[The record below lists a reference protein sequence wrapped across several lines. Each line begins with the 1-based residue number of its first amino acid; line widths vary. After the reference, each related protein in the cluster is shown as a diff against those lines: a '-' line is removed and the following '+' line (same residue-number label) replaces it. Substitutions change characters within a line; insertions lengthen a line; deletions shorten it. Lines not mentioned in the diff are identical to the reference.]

1 MSDLYKLTVDLPSIA
16 AVGPMELVLE
26 ELAVSVSAFAV
37 EGGEDKWRIDALTS
51 GMPSYDAV
59 AALVADGARI
69 AGIPV
74 PVFSLA
80 PLPSIDWVAENQKSF
95 EPIVAGRFF
104 VHPSRF
110 DGLVPSGSI
119 PIRMDAGM
127 AFGTGSH
134 GTTRGCLL
142 MIDHLLKRQPLR
154 RVLDVGCG
162 TGILAIGCA
171 RAAKAARIAACDI
184 DPDAVA
190 VTRENC
196 RLNGIPNRIRPVV
209 SDGLS
214 ARGLGL
220 AGAYDLVIANILA
233 KPLQSMA
240 PRLVSVAK
248 RGGHILLSGLL
259 VEQEAMVLSAYRR
272 QGVGL
277 EKRLHLD
284 GWSTLL
290 LKRRPERERK
300 K

>member
-1 MSDLYKLTVDLPSIA
+1 MSDLYKLSIDVPTID

-26 ELAVSVSAFAV
+26 EVAVAVSAFESA
-37 EGGEDKWRIDALTS
+37 GDRWRIDALTA
-51 GMPSYDAV
+51 GMPSHDAV
-59 AALVADGARI
+59 AALVASGARI

-74 PVFSLA
+74 PDFSLA
-80 PLPSIDWVAENQKSF
+80 PLPTIDWVAENQKSF
-95 EPIVAGRFF
+95 EPISAGRFF
-104 VHPSRF
+104 VHPSHF
-110 DGLVPSGSI
+110 DGVMPAGCI

-142 MIDHLLKRQPLR
+142 MIDQLLKRRSLR

-171 RAAKAARIAACDI
+171 LASKAARITACDI
-184 DPDAVA
+184 DPDAVV
-190 VTRENC
+190 VTGENC
-196 RLNGIPNRIRPVV
+196 RLNGIPNRIRPIV

-214 ARGLGL
+214 ARGLGRPK
-220 AGAYDLVIANILA
+220 AHDLVIANILA
-233 KPLQSMA
+233 KPLQALA
-240 PRLVSVAK
+240 PRLVSVTEP
-248 RGGHILLSGLL
+248 GGRILLSGLL

-290 LKRRPERERK
+290 LQRGAMRAQGK
-300 K
+300 